1 MLEVQDV
8 FCEYGAAYES
18 SHAMTCQQQKAF
30 RAIRLCRTSA
40 LGGHVDECPECGYQ
54 RPSYNSCRN
63 RHCPKCQMLMK
74 ERWIE
79 NQSFDLLNIQY
90 FHVVFT
96 VPAELNPLFLS
107 NQEKLYR
114 LLFSCA
120 AETLTQLAWD
130 KRYLGAQIGCIEVL
144 HTWGQR
150 LDFHPHIHCIVPGGG
165 LNRIGQWVSSRK
177 KFFIPVKVLSRMF
190 RSKFPNSPFD
200 QRAYDK
206 IDSLDWTYAKRSDT
220 EGALQ
225 KYLDMHPDGKFA
237 EMAREQKQFIIDSRP
252 TDEERSTIGRVIN
265 AYFAALTDNNKEALS
280 NITTSTVFSKSCD
293 FIDGHAGNS
302 VTSYSVTSPV
312 SIEKRPSDNGPT
324 YNATCT
330 VSRTATDSDGAPLSK
345 TFSVRA
351 SFNTQLQL
359 SAMSMK
365 GQDE

>member
-1 MLEVQDV
+1 M
-8 FCEYGAAYES
+8 
-18 SHAMTCQQQKAF
+18 
-30 RAIRLCRTSA
+30 A
-40 LGGHVDECPECGYQ
+40 LIICPECGREISSRARSCPHCGAENKELQQHPATSPSQLENKAPIPKKERKISKKKLRLIVLCSLVGVILLGGVGWLLYHNYQQAKEEEMDYDLLMENFSIADAETFLLRHPETEHKKDIEDNIALYQ
-54 RPSYNSCRN
+54 RY
-63 RHCPKCQMLMK
+63 
-74 ERWIE
+74 E
-79 NQSFDLLNIQY
+79 
-90 FHVVFT
+90 
-96 VPAELNPLFLS
+96 
-107 NQEKLYR
+107 QEWAKIVT
-114 LLFSCA
+114 S
-120 AETLTQLAWD
+120 TNVD
-130 KRYLGAQIGCIEVL
+130 
-144 HTWGQR
+144 
-150 LDFHPHIHCIVPGGG
+150 DFA
-165 LNRIGQWVSSRK
+165 
-177 KFFIPVKVLSRMF
+177 MF

-225 KYLDMHPDGKFA
+225 KYLDLHPDGKFA

-252 TDEERSTIGRVIN
+252 TDEERSTIGSIIN

-302 VTSYSVTSPV
+302 VTSYSITSPV

-324 YNATCT
+324 YSATCT
-330 VSRTATDSDGAPLSK
+330 VSRTATDSDGAPISK

>member
-1 MLEVQDV
+1 MLCSLVGIILIGGIGWLLYHNYQQAKEEEMEYDMLMEDFSIADAETFLLKHPETEHKKDIQDN
-8 FCEYGAAYES
+8 
-18 SHAMTCQQQKAF
+18 
-30 RAIRLCRTSA
+30 IA
-40 LGGHVDECPECGYQ
+40 LYQ
-54 RPSYNSCRN
+54 RY
-63 RHCPKCQMLMK
+63 
-74 ERWIE
+74 E
-79 NQSFDLLNIQY
+79 
-90 FHVVFT
+90 
-96 VPAELNPLFLS
+96 
-107 NQEKLYR
+107 QEWAKIVT
-114 LLFSCA
+114 S
-120 AETLTQLAWD
+120 TNVD
-130 KRYLGAQIGCIEVL
+130 
-144 HTWGQR
+144 
-150 LDFHPHIHCIVPGGG
+150 DFA
-165 LNRIGQWVSSRK
+165 
-177 KFFIPVKVLSRMF
+177 MF

-252 TDEERSTIGRVIN
+252 TDEERSTIGSIIN

-302 VTSYSVTSPV
+302 VTSYSITSPV
-312 SIEKRPSDNGPT
+312 SIEKRPSDDGPT
-324 YNATCT
+324 YSATCT

>member
-1 MLEVQDV
+1 M
-8 FCEYGAAYES
+8 
-18 SHAMTCQQQKAF
+18 
-30 RAIRLCRTSA
+30 A
-40 LGGHVDECPECGYQ
+40 LIICPECGREISSRARSCPHCGAENKELQQPATVSHQEHKTTAHKKERKISNKKIRLILLCSLVGIILIGGIGWLLYHNYQQAKEEEMEYDMLMEDFSIADAETFLLKHPETEHKKDIQDNIALYQ
-54 RPSYNSCRN
+54 RY
-63 RHCPKCQMLMK
+63 
-74 ERWIE
+74 E
-79 NQSFDLLNIQY
+79 
-90 FHVVFT
+90 
-96 VPAELNPLFLS
+96 
-107 NQEKLYR
+107 QEWAKIVT
-114 LLFSCA
+114 S
-120 AETLTQLAWD
+120 TNVD
-130 KRYLGAQIGCIEVL
+130 
-144 HTWGQR
+144 
-150 LDFHPHIHCIVPGGG
+150 DFA
-165 LNRIGQWVSSRK
+165 
-177 KFFIPVKVLSRMF
+177 MF

-225 KYLDMHPDGKFA
+225 KYLDLHPDGKFA

-252 TDEERSTIGRVIN
+252 TDEERSTIGSIIN

-302 VTSYSVTSPV
+302 VTSYSITSPV
-312 SIEKRPSDNGPT
+312 SIEKRPSDDGPT

>member
-1 MLEVQDV
+1 M
-8 FCEYGAAYES
+8 
-18 SHAMTCQQQKAF
+18 
-30 RAIRLCRTSA
+30 A
-40 LGGHVDECPECGYQ
+40 LIICPECGREISSRARSCPHCGAENKELQQPATASHQEHKTTAHKKERKISNKKIRLILLCSLVGIILTGGIGWLLYHNYQQAKEEEMEYDMLMEDFSIADAETFLLKHPETEHKKDIQDNIALYQ
-54 RPSYNSCRN
+54 RY
-63 RHCPKCQMLMK
+63 
-74 ERWIE
+74 E
-79 NQSFDLLNIQY
+79 
-90 FHVVFT
+90 
-96 VPAELNPLFLS
+96 
-107 NQEKLYR
+107 QEWAKIVT
-114 LLFSCA
+114 S
-120 AETLTQLAWD
+120 TNVD
-130 KRYLGAQIGCIEVL
+130 
-144 HTWGQR
+144 
-150 LDFHPHIHCIVPGGG
+150 DFA
-165 LNRIGQWVSSRK
+165 
-177 KFFIPVKVLSRMF
+177 MF

-206 IDSLDWTYAKRSDT
+206 IDSLDWPYAKRSDT

-252 TDEERSTIGRVIN
+252 TDEERSTIGRIIN

-324 YNATCT
+324 YSATCT